1 MRAIWLHM
9 MSELFVQRLRLETA
23 NLWKRFKFQNIFLPI
38 KIEYPD
44 SMNCSR
50 DLATKAK
57 QVQPGK
63 TKRIWAVF
71 FTVLSQ
77 RGGEK
82 AGRQWISGAA
92 CWEPVA
98 AAWLWRKAHSFAG
111 RGQHC
116 PRHELGVWGALLS
129 ISLWPERL
137 NELEMRKT
145 GKKIADMLPVV
156 GLGMLGRFVWA
167 KTAKTRETTPRDR
180 RWCGVEDNHFLGQ
193 KIEVRFLEN
202 EEFFIGQTARARF

>member
-9 MSELFVQRLRLETA
+9 MSELFVQRLRLETS
-23 NLWKRFKFQNIFLPI
+23 NLWKRFNIYFFRS

-44 SMNCSR
+44 SIEHR
-50 DLATKAK
+50 AHDLTTKVK
-57 QVQPGK
+57 QNSTRENEK
-63 TKRIWAVF
+63 DLSCVF
-71 FTVLSQ
+71 YGFEPAGW
-77 RGGEK
+77 REK
-82 AGRQWISGAA
+82 AGRQWISGVA

-98 AAWLWRKAHSFAG
+98 APWLWRKAHSFAG

-116 PRHELGVWGALLS
+116 PRHELGVWGALLC

-145 GKKIADMLPVV
+145 GKEIADMLPMVS
-156 GLGMLGRFVWA
+156 LGMLGRLVWA
-167 KTAKTRETTPRDR
+167 ETREMTPRDR

-193 KIEVRFLEN
+193 KIEVRFLED
-202 EEFFIGQTARARF
+202 EEFFIGRTARARF